1 MFRGN
6 YILLFMLALANL
18 LGSCKIEKR
27 LHRPGYHVE
36 WHKAKPSASKPL
48 EKPKIYD
55 LNNEALIASTG
66 NDDLL
71 WSESQPSLAQ
81 EAVIQEVELQN
92 HRQDPDTS
100 RGKCVSIF
108 FRDGRRAYGVIV
120 SMDRYTLAYERCDL
134 INGPV
139 FRTALS
145 NVYSIDFRKTMTEAP
160 AEIPPQPPV
169 DTRDKTETNDEA
181 STDKEMAPLKHPE
194 EKSHNVPRAIEAL
207 FYVSLLAIGL
217 TSITLPGFFALLP
230 ALGMLILTLILL
242 IVTEDKSFWLNIV
255 IVSAFLTVLA
265 LLFATGLLTTIV
277 F

>member
-1 MFRGN
+1 MLIRFLS
-6 YILLFMLALANL
+6 YSFLLLVTALL
-18 LGSCKIEKR
+18 LSCKIEKR

-36 WHKAKPSASKPL
+36 WHKAKPSAPIPL
-48 EKPKIYD
+48 DQSMTDD
-55 LNNEALIASTG
+55 LSNEALVASTR

-71 WSESQPSLAQ
+71 WSESQPWLAQ

-145 NVYSIDFRKTMTEAP
+145 NVYSIDFRKVMTEAP
-160 AEIPPQPPV
+160 AETTPQQPV
-169 DTRDKTETNDEA
+169 EARDKTETNDEA
-181 STDKEMAPLKHPE
+181 STEKEEAPLKPLE

-230 ALGMLILTLILL
+230 AIGMLILSLILL